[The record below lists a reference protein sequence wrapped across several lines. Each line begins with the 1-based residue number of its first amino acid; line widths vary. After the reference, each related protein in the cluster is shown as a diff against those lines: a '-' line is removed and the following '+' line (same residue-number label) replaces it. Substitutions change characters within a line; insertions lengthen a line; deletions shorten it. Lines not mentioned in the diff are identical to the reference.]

1 MRKLW
6 LALVTAGAICA
17 QEQQPAPAPGGG
29 GGNVPGG
36 NPGGVERT
44 APTPSPSPFPGR
56 TQQPGVDPN
65 DPRNRQQFPEMQR
78 PIFLSGKVMLED
90 GTPPPEPVVIERVC
104 NGNPRPEGYTD
115 SKGRFSFQLGQNQ
128 HMMAD
133 ASVSNGPDGFDNGGF
148 GGQQRG
154 GSSPFGG
161 PGGGRQI
168 TERDLMGCELRA
180 TLAGYRS
187 EVVNLAGRRMMDNP
201 DVGTIILRRL
211 AGVEGFTTSMTTVS
225 APKDARKSYEKSR
238 ELLKKK
244 KVAEAQK
251 ELEKAVGVYP
261 KYAVAWFDLGR
272 VHQESNRLAEAKDA
286 YGKAIEADNKYVNP
300 YLQLAVLAAGEQK
313 WQEVSDHSGRVIKL
327 NPVDFPQAFFY
338 HSVANYNLQKYDEA
352 EKSAQE
358 AVKLDT
364 RHRIPK
370 AQHLLGM
377 LLAMKDDYKGAAEHM
392 RGYLQFAPQ
401 AQDADVVR
409 KQLTDIEQRL
419 GKAEVGQQK

>member
-1 MRKLW
+1 MRNLS
-6 LALVTAGAICA
+6 LALIFAGALCA
-17 QEQQPAPAPGGG
+17 QEQQAPVTPGGG
-29 GGNVPGG
+29 GANVPGG
-36 NPGGVERT
+36 NPGGLERT
-44 APTPSPSPFPGR
+44 SPSPAPGR
-56 TQQPGVDPN
+56 TQQPGMDPM

-128 HMMAD
+128 HVMAD
-133 ASVSNGPDGFDNGGF
+133 ASVPSGPDAFDTSGGF
-148 GGQQRG
+148 GQPGRSG
-154 GSSPFGG
+154 NSPFGG
-161 PGGGRQI
+161 MGGGRQI
-168 TERDLMGCELRA
+168 NERDLMGCELRA
-180 TLAGYRS
+180 SLPGYRS
-187 EVVNLAGRRMMDNP
+187 EIVNLAGRRMLDNP
-201 DVGTIILRRL
+201 DVGTIILRRI
-211 AGVEGFTTSMTTVS
+211 AGVEGFTTSMTTVN
-225 APKDARKSYEKSR
+225 APKDARKAFEKSR
-238 ELLKKK
+238 DLLKKK

-251 ELEKAVGVYP
+251 ELEKAVGLYP
-261 KYAVAWFDLGR
+261 NYAVAWFELGR
-272 VHQESNRLAEAKDA
+272 LHEGSARPAEAKEA
-286 YGKAIEADNKYVNP
+286 YSKAVAADSRYVNP

-313 WQEVSDHSGRVIKL
+313 WEEVATHSARVIKL

-338 HSVANYNLQKYDEA
+338 HSVASYNLQKYDEA

-364 RHRIPK
+364 RHRMPK

-392 RGYLQFAPQ
+392 RGYLQYAPQ

-409 KQLTDIEQRL
+409 KQLSEVEKRL
-419 GKAEVGQQK
+419 GQAEVGQQNK